1 MDIKKQCDDRT
12 LTVTLVGELN
22 TLSAPELE
30 QAVKDDLKSIDTII
44 FDMTDLTYI
53 TSAGLRI
60 LLVAQQELDDR
71 GGVIICGLR
80 PEIREV
86 IEITGFDT
94 ILTIE

>member
-1 MDIKKQCDDRT
+1 MDIKKQFDDRT

-30 QAVKDDLKSIDTII
+30 QAIKDDLKSIDTII

-71 GGVIICGLR
+71 GGVIIRGLR